1 MKSRIAPLNGFACM
15 CASSHGDARQEQQT
29 QRRNPGVLD
38 GPPEA
43 RDDVSVCFGAAVRG
57 AARGP
62 LSVDVSN
69 RC

>member
-1 MKSRIAPLNGFACM
+1 MVLRVCV
-15 CASSHGDARQEQQT
+15 SSHGDGRQEQQT

-43 RDDVSVCFGAAVRG
+43 RDDVSVCFRADVRG
-57 AARGP
+57 AARP
-62 LSVDVSN
+62 LSVNVSD